1 VATSVSADRK
11 RRSRTPALL
20 FFLAC
25 FIGVIVWAPA
35 AWLLPA
41 LPASIACVETA
52 GSVWQGEC
60 RGLQRVDSFGSRAEL
75 GQLRWRISAW
85 SLFTLSPSAELVW
98 QLGDANARAEV
109 KRALNTTWQVRDLRF
124 ASDYR
129 SLGPL
134 VDSDLRRLWR
144 GMPST
149 EGVTLTIPLASG
161 NTKEIQQL
169 QGELRF
175 FAFGKHVLA
184 INPDG
189 SGELRS
195 DDGALRLSGPLEW
208 QRDGRY
214 RLKLKIR
221 LGGTAD
227 AALRAALRSFGP
239 VNPSG
244 EYDLTIEG
252 SIWTLLR

>member
-1 VATSVSADRK
+1 
-11 RRSRTPALL
+11 
-20 FFLAC
+20 
-25 FIGVIVWAPA
+25 
-35 AWLLPA
+35 
-41 LPASIACVETA
+41 
-52 GSVWQGEC
+52 
-60 RGLQRVDSFGSRAEL
+60 
-75 GQLRWRISAW
+75 
-85 SLFTLSPSAELVW
+85 
-98 QLGDANARAEV
+98 
-109 KRALNTTWQVRDLRF
+109 
-124 ASDYR
+124 
-129 SLGPL
+129 
-134 VDSDLRRLWR
+134 
-144 GMPST
+144 MPST